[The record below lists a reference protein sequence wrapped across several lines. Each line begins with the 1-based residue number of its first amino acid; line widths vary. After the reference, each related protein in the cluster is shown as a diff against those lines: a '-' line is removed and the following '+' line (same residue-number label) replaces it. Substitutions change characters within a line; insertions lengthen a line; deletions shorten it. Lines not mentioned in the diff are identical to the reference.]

1 MRFKRLLASLA
12 TCFILSLNMGA
23 IVAQDKPNPKP
34 FIMPIAQ
41 PASASTWLFGGA
53 YGNTTGAFN
62 FGTAWYSAGQ
72 GLHFGIDITMPC
84 RTPLIAVGDAEVIYV
99 DNLTFGAGPHN
110 LILRHKDAGVTT
122 LYGHLLERPS
132 VQQYQTVK
140 QGDVVGFSGDP
151 DVTCDSRPHLHLEVR
166 SLDYQTAYN
175 PVDYINAPWDA
186 LAGIGSYSRS
196 LFEMDFMNARQWM
209 SLYDQPPTTFGGRRL
224 NAYAESWPPK
234 NEDTPPQNTLPLR
247 PYTPL
252 ASSAWGIQPLTM
264 DGCCAVHWWNP
275 ANANLLYVIDG
286 SPGQLAGIFEWDVT
300 AKNMTGVLENVPPM
314 NLSPDGTYRVIRGGG
329 QVTVRQ
335 LSSGTDY
342 PVQTS
347 GFPPSISPDNSHLLW
362 EVQYGQSVPGATPP
376 QVEIWVSNI
385 DGTGAKAILARP
397 DISARWLDGSR
408 LLVSTSDR
416 RVTTLEVVNVVDG
429 ASFQLGAWDNLRGLS
444 IAPGGERI
452 MFYQAFQPDT
462 NVNAIYTLNTQAGV
476 QPQKLAWFGGW
487 RWRDAESLYYIPFD
501 PVNGMQAL
509 HYYDLRT
516 GEDRALTDA
525 AATPFTIANGDWSVS
540 PDGQLIAF
548 LNAADRRLW
557 IMEPQ

>member
-1 MRFKRLLASLA
+1 MRFKGLFASLV
-12 TCFILSLNMGA
+12 TCLILSLNMGA
-23 IVAQDKPNPKP
+23 IAAQDKPNPKP

-41 PASASTWLFGGA
+41 PASPSSWLFGGA

-84 RTPLIAVGDAEVIYV
+84 GTPLIAVGDAEVIYV

-140 QGDVVGFSGDP
+140 QGDQVGLSGDP

-166 SLDYQTAYN
+166 SLDYQVAYN

-209 SLYDQPPTTFGGRRL
+209 SLYDQPPVRFGGARL

-234 NEDTPPQNTLPLR
+234 NEDIAPQNTAPMR
-247 PYTPL
+247 PYAAL
-252 ASSAWGIQPLTM
+252 VSSTWGIQPLTM

-275 ANANLLYVIDG
+275 TNPNLLYVIDG

-300 AKNMTGVLENVPPM
+300 AKNMTGVIENVPPM
-314 NLSPDGTYRVIRGGG
+314 SLSPDGKYRVIRGGG
-329 QVTVRQ
+329 QVTVRD

-385 DGTGAKAILARP
+385 DGTNARQILAKP

-416 RVTTLEVVNVVDG
+416 RVTTLEVVNVIDG
-429 ASFQLGAWDNLRGLS
+429 TSFQLGSWDNLRGLS
-444 IAPGGERI
+444 IAPGGERVL
-452 MFYQAFQPDT
+452 FYQTFQQDS
-462 NVNAIYTLNTQAGV
+462 NVNGIYVLNTQAGA

-487 RWRDAESLYYIPFD
+487 RWRDAGSLYYIPFD
-501 PVNGMQAL
+501 PVNGVQVM
-509 HYYDLRT
+509 HYYDLQT
-516 GEDRALTDA
+516 GEDRALTDPA
-525 AATPFTIANGDWSVS
+525 AMPFAVANGDWSVS
-540 PDGQLIAF
+540 SDGQRIAF
-548 LNAADRRLW
+548 QNAADRRIW
-557 IMEPQ
+557 IMEVK